1 MILSYLWHPE
11 KNSNQIDEFPLK
23 QKVAYDRMTKA
34 AHLACVSWKACVI
47 FKCGQ
52 ERSLLWEPVTCR
64 RTDSHRSC
72 FWEARDLGVPANIK
86 GRETEAAFESVCLK
100 VNVLSCSVMLDSL
113 WPHGL
118 QPTKFFCPWNSAGKN
133 TGVGSHSLLQGIFL
147 TQGSNACLLHCRQ
160 ILYCLNHKGSSKQ
173 PSHFFLE
180 ALIKPTAAPRPLS
193 MKCPHPQHSS
203 SAWKTVPPLLT
214 CS

>member
-100 VNVLSCSVMLDSL
+100 VQSCRDLCDPMDCSPPSSSVREILQARILEWVAVPFSRGSS
-113 WPHGL
+113 WPRDRTHVSCIAGR
-118 QPTKFFCPWNSAGKN
+118 FFTVWITREAVS
-133 TGVGSHSLLQGIFL
+133 SLLTSF
-147 TQGSNACLLHCRQ
+147 
-160 ILYCLNHKGSSKQ
+160 
-173 PSHFFLE
+173 
-180 ALIKPTAAPRPLS
+180 
-193 MKCPHPQHSS
+193 
-203 SAWKTVPPLLT
+203 WKR
-214 CS
+214 S